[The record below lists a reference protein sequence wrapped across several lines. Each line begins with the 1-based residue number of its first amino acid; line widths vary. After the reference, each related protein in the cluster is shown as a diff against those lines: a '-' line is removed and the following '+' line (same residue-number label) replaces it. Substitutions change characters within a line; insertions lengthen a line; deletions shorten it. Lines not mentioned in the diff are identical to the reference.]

1 MKSVP
6 WGSRP
11 EERSYPV
18 GPRMSERPNQDVAM
32 KNDTASV
39 PSVRLSSSTHRRGC
53 ASQLDF
59 GLSAPVPGVTR
70 RSERPA
76 RPCSRE
82 RAQWWFRQMH
92 QVIDEGRI
100 VDVAG
105 VF

>member
-1 MKSVP
+1 MKSVAES
-6 WGSRP
+6 SRP

-18 GPRMSERPNQDVAM
+18 GPRMSERSSQDVAM
-32 KNDTASV
+32 KNESASAL
-39 PSVRLSSSTHRRGC
+39 SVRPVSSHRRRGC

-59 GLSAPVPGVTR
+59 ALPAPAPTGVR

-92 QVIDEGRI
+92 QVIDEGRT